1 MSEPNTAH
9 PRIADREQWLAERKT
24 LLAAT
29 RQLDTVRAKTCSIP
43 ARPHPVQPTRRL
55 ERLARRLAA
64 TAATADLRLNRR
76 ISGRLIAPSMNSSDL
91 TGETPCA
98 S

>member
-43 ARPHPVQPTRRL
+43 ARPHPVQPARRL
-55 ERLARRLAA
+55 EDSPAGWP
-64 TAATADLRLNRR
+64 LRPLRPTY
-76 ISGRLIAPSMNSSDL
+76 G
-91 TGETPCA
+91 
-98 S
+98 